1 MTNLINRALA
11 AEKKLFILLAAFV
24 IAALCFQSCSD
35 DKYTVWT
42 ETESY
47 AAWQES
53 SQLSITD
60 GYYKRLEITNAEWQ
74 QFSKNLTSESKHRW
88 SEAEINKWF
97 LGCGFGTSEARK
109 ETSWLVTVDHGF
121 IVMRDGYLV
130 YMILK

>member
-1 MTNLINRALA
+1 M
-11 AEKKLFILLAAFV
+11 KKLFILLTTAV
-24 IAALCFQSCSD
+24 IVIVFQSCGD
-35 DKYTVWT
+35 EKYTVWT
-42 ETESY
+42 ETGSY

-60 GYYKRLEITNAEWQ
+60 GYYKRLEITNDEWQ
-74 QFSKNLTSESKHRW
+74 QFSKNLTNEGKHRW

-121 IVMRDGYLV
+121 IVMRDNYLV